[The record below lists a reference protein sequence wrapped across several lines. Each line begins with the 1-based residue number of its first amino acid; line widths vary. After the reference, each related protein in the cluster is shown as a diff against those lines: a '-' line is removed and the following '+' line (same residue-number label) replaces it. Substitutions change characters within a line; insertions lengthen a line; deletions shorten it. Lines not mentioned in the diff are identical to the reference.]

1 MNRIVSNHARS
12 WSRSARTSLFLL
24 PALLVLL
31 ISTSA
36 KASCLASAKAAP
48 NSKASVVML
57 QPGQPTHPANDGD
70 DFGFPTVVG
79 LWHVHYNQADG
90 SPFNE
95 TFKTWHADRTEWE
108 QAIGVPGGG
117 YCYGV
122 WKEIGPRTVKLHH
135 LGFIF
140 GPDGSLSANFT
151 IDEADTVDFDNR
163 SYSGHFDFKQ
173 YDATT
178 GALMVEIKG
187 TVSATRITVD

>member
-1 MNRIVSNHARS
+1 MNRIASKHSRTS
-12 WSRSARTSLFLL
+12 WSRPARTSLLLL
-24 PALLVLL
+24 PMLLVLL

-57 QPGQPTHPANDGD
+57 QPAHPANDGE
-70 DFGFPTVVG
+70 DFGLPTIVG
-79 LWHVHYNQADG
+79 LWHVHYTQADG

-122 WKEIGPRTVKLHH
+122 WKDIGPRTVKLHH
-135 LGFIF
+135 IGFIF

-151 IDEADTVDFDNR
+151 SDETDTVDFDNR
-163 SYSGHFDFKQ
+163 SYSGHFDFKE
-173 YDATT
+173 YDSTT
-178 GALMVEIKG
+178 GTLILEIKG

>member
-1 MNRIVSNHARS
+1 MNRIESNHSLRP
-12 WSRSARTSLFLL
+12 WSRPVRISLFLL

-31 ISTSA
+31 ISSSA

-57 QPGQPTHPANDGD
+57 QPAQPANDGE

-79 LWHVHYNQADG
+79 LWHVHYTQADG
-90 SPFNE
+90 TPFNE

-140 GPDGSLSANFT
+140 GPDGSLAANF
-151 IDEADTVDFDNR
+151 ILDETDTVDFDNH

-173 YDATT
+173 YDSTT

-187 TVSATRITVD
+187 SVAATRITVD

>member
-1 MNRIVSNHARS
+1 MNRIDPNNSRS
-12 WSRSARTSLFLL
+12 AWSRPARTSLFLL
-24 PALLVLL
+24 PTLLVLL

-36 KASCLASAKAAP
+36 KASCLASAKAAR
-48 NSKASVVML
+48 NAKTSVVML
-57 QPGQPTHPANDGD
+57 QPAHPANDGE

-79 LWHVHYNQADG
+79 LWHVHYTQADG

-108 QAIGVPGGG
+108 QAISVPGGG

-122 WKEIGPRTVKLHH
+122 WKDIGPRTVKLHH

-151 IDEADTVDFDNR
+151 IDETDTVNFDNR
-163 SYSGHFDFKQ
+163 SYSGQFDFKQ
-173 YDATT
+173 YDSTT
-178 GALMVEIKG
+178 GTLMLEIKG